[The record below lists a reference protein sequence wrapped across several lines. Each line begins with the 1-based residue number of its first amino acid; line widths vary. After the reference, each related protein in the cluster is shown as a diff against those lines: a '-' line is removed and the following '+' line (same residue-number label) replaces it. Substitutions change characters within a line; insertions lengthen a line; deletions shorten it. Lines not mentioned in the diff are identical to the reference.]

1 MAKIAFVQHAL
12 YEKFGVMS
20 VASMLKCNGHAVEVF
35 CLDGRAESLR
45 DVFDFKPDVVAA
57 SLCIGE
63 QLQAVSVL
71 KNIKDH
77 DAKILTLVGGPYT
90 LVFPE
95 IINEACVDMMCVG
108 DGEYA
113 CLEIL
118 NRVDRGEEFDGING
132 VWFKHGDQ
140 IVQSPDLAYVDDI
153 KQLPTFDRDMYYRKY
168 PALRRQRTKSFVLSR
183 GCPFKCSYCYTHW
196 INRFY
201 TERAGAHFRLDSP
214 EKVMSEIAYV
224 RGRYGLEWIRFQ
236 DGTFNA
242 DLKFIKKF
250 LKLYGERT
258 LPRFIANARVE
269 NIDEELVSLLKQA
282 GCDKIVFG
290 IQSGDEALRKA
301 LTGRAMSNEQIIEAC
316 KLLKRYRIRIG
327 VDIIF
332 GWPGEDLQSA
342 YKTINLCREIRPDDI
357 NSNVLCPYPKTQIA
371 DYCVRNGYLEETTSY
386 KTIEPL
392 QSSRSLTITQENIRQ
407 LINLDKLGWLAVR
420 VPFFR
425 KLVNVLIKLPPNKL
439 FKLVKDMPAIRR
451 NFKYDIKTFKERIAY
466 LGRYFRGL
474 VAG

>member
-1 MAKIAFVQHAL
+1 MGRIAFIQHSL
-12 YEKFGVMS
+12 SENLGVMS
-20 VASMLKCNGHAVEVF
+20 ISSVLKKHGHECDVF
-35 CLDGRAESLR
+35 CLSGEDDFYKSL
-45 DVFDFKPDVVAA
+45 FGFKPDVVACSMA
-57 SLCIGE
+57 MGE
-63 QLQAVSVL
+63 QKKALEML
-71 KNIKDH
+71 RKIKELD
-77 DAKILTLVGGPYT
+77 KGMKTFVGGSYV

-95 IINEACVDMMCVG
+95 IIKEDCVDLMCVG

-113 CLEIL
+113 CLEVMTRLDKDKELFGIPGI
-118 NRVDRGEEFDGING
+118 RVKTDGHIHENS
-132 VWFKHGDQ
+132 D
-140 IVQSPDLAYVDDI
+140 IAYVADI
-153 KQLPTFDRDMYYRKY
+153 TELPILDRDLYYQKY
-168 PALRRQRTKSFVLSR
+168 DRLRYASTKPFILSR

-269 NIDEELVSLLKQA
+269 NINEELVSLLKQA
-282 GCDKIVFG
+282 GCDKIVLG
-290 IQSGDEALRKA
+290 IQSGDETLRKV
-301 LTGRAMSNEQIIEAC
+301 LTGRSMSNEQIIEAC
-316 KLLKRYRIRIG
+316 KLLKRYRIRVG

-332 GWPGEDLQSA
+332 GWPGEALQSA
-342 YKTINLCREIRPDDI
+342 YETINLCREIRPDDI

-371 DYCVRNGYLEETTSY
+371 DYCVQNGYLAETSSY

-392 QSSRSLTITQENIRQ
+392 QSSRSLTVTQGNIKQ

-420 VPFFR
+420 VPFIQR
-425 KLVNVLIKLPPNKL
+425 LVNVLIKLPPNKL
-439 FKLVKDMPAIRR
+439 FKLVKDIPAIRR
-451 NFKYDIKTFKERIAY
+451 NFKYDIKTFKERITY
-466 LGRYFRGL
+466 LRRYFRGL